1 MCKEGEKKAAQN
13 LLKTDLRPVTSCL
26 QGVKGGSQLS
36 HSMKRAILE
45 VRETE
50 RKTLHREEGRER
62 ERERERE
69 QKRQTALERNRERAG
84 KVRQRNE
91 KRWT

>member
-45 VRETE
+45 VREAE
-50 RKTLHREEGRER
+50 RKTLHREEGREGEGER
-62 ERERERE
+62 ERERERKN
-69 QKRQTALERNRERAG
+69 KRETDRH
-84 KVRQRNE
+84 
-91 KRWT
+91 

>member
-50 RKTLHREEGRER
+50 RKTRER
-62 ERERERE
+62 ERENKINSWCFESS
-69 QKRQTALERNRERAG
+69 QLLGVTSG
-84 KVRQRNE
+84 
-91 KRWT
+91 